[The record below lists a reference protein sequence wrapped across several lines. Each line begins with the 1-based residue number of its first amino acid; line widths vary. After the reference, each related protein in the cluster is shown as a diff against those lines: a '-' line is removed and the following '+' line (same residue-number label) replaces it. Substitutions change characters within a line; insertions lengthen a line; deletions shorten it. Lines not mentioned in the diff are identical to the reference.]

1 MPVKIRLSRVGRK
14 KISKYRVVAA
24 DSRVQRDGEF
34 LETVGFYDPQ
44 TNPKSFEFKTE
55 RIAYWIKQ
63 GAVPTLTVKNLLKQD
78 RFFEKMEKL
87 NEGASVEGIERK
99 AERKRKPKVHKKAAA
114 E

>member
-1 MPVKIRLSRVGRK
+1 MPVKIRLARVGRK

-24 DSRVQRDGEF
+24 DSRVSRDGEF
-34 LETVGFYDPQ
+34 LETLGSYDPQ
-44 TNPKSFEFKTE
+44 TTAKTFEFKTD
-55 RIAYWIKQ
+55 RVAYWIKQ

-78 RFFEKMEKL
+78 RFFEKAQKL
-87 NEGASVEGIERK
+87 SEGASVEGIERK